1 MRQIRT
7 FEKFVVANR
16 AGTEQIDYDPSS
28 GGYPYVSKYGGIGHI
43 FPSIEKAIESGLRDA
58 EGTYAPIPDARVYRI
73 VLEEVNVEQAI
84 VDISRK
90 RAEEELSR
98 IKQNIAGLRPEDI
111 AYIKKNM

>member
-1 MRQIRT
+1 
-7 FEKFVVANR
+7 
-16 AGTEQIDYDPSS
+16 
-28 GGYPYVSKYGGIGHI
+28 
-43 FPSIEKAIESGLRDA
+43 
-58 EGTYAPIPDARVYRI
+58 VYRI